1 MSEIVM
7 YQTPD
12 NLTQIEVRFEED
24 TVWLSQKKMAD
35 LFEKDSDTIGL
46 HLKNIFA
53 EGELD
58 EAATTEQS
66 SVVQTAYQQ
75 RL

>member
-7 YQTPD
+7 YQTLD